1 MTYESFVFYSLV
13 ALLILWGLYSYI
25 MIVTEELVK
34 AKQRRNERQAAQT
47 RDHFRKTA
55 RFRDDF

>member
-1 MTYESFVFYSLV
+1 MTPESFVFYSLV
-13 ALLILWGLYSYI
+13 ALLILWGLYSYV